1 MPIIGLSRW
10 PVWRRWF
17 GGRAERAAA
26 TFLRRKGY
34 RVLAR
39 NVVLP
44 PGELDIVA
52 LDGRTIVFAEV
63 RSTECADVLRPVE
76 SVDANKQKKLT
87 DLAVAFLQKHRLL
100 GHNARFDVL
109 AVSWPANRR
118 RPTIVHYPDAFPSTG
133 RFQMFS

>member
-1 MPIIGLSRW
+1 MPIIGLTRW

-26 TFLRRKGY
+26 KFLRRKGY

-44 PGELDIVA
+44 PGELDMVA
-52 LDGRTIVFAEV
+52 LDGRTIVFVEV
-63 RSTECADVLRPVE
+63 RSTECADVLRPAE
-76 SVDANKQKKLT
+76 SVDIAKQRKLS
-87 DLAVAFLQKHRLL
+87 DLALAYLQKHRLL

-109 AVSWPANRR
+109 AVSWPGDRR
-118 RPTIVHYPDAFPSTG
+118 EPEIVHYPDAFPSTG

>member
-1 MPIIGLSRW
+1 MPIFGLSRW

-26 TFLRRKGY
+26 KFLRRLGY
-34 RVLAR
+34 RILAR

-63 RSTECADVLRPVE
+63 RSTEGSDIERPAL
-76 SVDANKQKKLT
+76 SVDAIKQRKLT
-87 DLAVAFLQKHRLL
+87 DLAVAYLQRHRLL

-109 AVSWPANRR
+109 VVSWPANRLQ
-118 RPTIVHYPDAFPSTG
+118 PTVVHYPDAFPSLG

>member
-26 TFLRRKGY
+26 KFLHRLGY
-34 RVLAR
+34 RILAR
-39 NVVLP
+39 NVQLP
-44 PGELDIVA
+44 PGELDMVA
-52 LDGRTIVFAEV
+52 LDGRTLVFVEV
-63 RSTECADVLRPVE
+63 RSTECAEVLRPAA
-76 SVDANKQKKLT
+76 SVDAAKQKKLS
-87 DLAVAFLQKHRLL
+87 DLALAYLQKHRLL

-109 AVSWPANRR
+109 AVSWPGDQRDPR
-118 RPTIVHYPDAFPSTG
+118 IVHYPDAFPSVG